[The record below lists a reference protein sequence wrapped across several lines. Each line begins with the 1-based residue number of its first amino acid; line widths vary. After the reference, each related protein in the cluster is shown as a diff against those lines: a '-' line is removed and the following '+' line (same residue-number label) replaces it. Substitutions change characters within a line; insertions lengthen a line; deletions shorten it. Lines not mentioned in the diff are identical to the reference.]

1 MRDDIG
7 EIPLRNHRVVA
18 RTRRADKRA
27 RLAKRPAIVQETAV
41 RHECI
46 ILADGPEALVELCGI
61 SLLERL
67 LRQLQRLG
75 LTKAI
80 LLSAT
85 PELLAQH
92 LANPSPHRAKVAV
105 DLRRRAGGPAAAN
118 QIMDAWPNESEQV
131 LVLRGDSVF
140 DSRLLQLLDDQNTN
154 AVLVDS
160 APPPNLEALVAR
172 ARETKSGR
180 LCGGALLSHDWLK
193 SHPGPLEEAL
203 GEAIEAGQIEAI
215 DIASRDWHHV
225 SLRRQLHPSW
235 FPAPA
240 PEQRRIAERL
250 LLSATQKGSLDF
262 PAMVHGPIEDFLI
275 SRLWKTAITPNQLTV
290 MTNVVAWGATFLF
303 ATGRLGWG
311 TILALVVGILDGLDG
326 KQARVKIETT
336 KAGKLE
342 HWFDALFENSWWIAL
357 AYYFQNSGRLPS
369 AFGYL
374 ALLIGAE
381 VVAGLA
387 KWSVLHSCG
396 RTIDEIGHFNRVV
409 RLVGGRRNIY
419 VWMFALGILFGTPE
433 EAFKLMAWWGAATA
447 AVQVPRAV
455 IAVRTYR
462 MLRLREKPPAAV

>member
-1 MRDDIG
+1 MG
-7 EIPLRNHRVVA
+7 
-18 RTRRADKRA
+18 
-27 RLAKRPAIVQETAV
+27 
-41 RHECI
+41 HECLI
-46 ILADGPEALVELCGI
+46 YADSPGALVELCGI
-61 SLLERL
+61 SLIERL
-67 LRQLQRLG
+67 LRMLQRCG
-75 LTKAI
+75 LTRATV
-80 LLSAT
+80 LSNT
-85 PELLAQH
+85 PDVLAEH
-92 LANPSPHRAKVAV
+92 LAAPSPHREKVAL
-105 DLRRRAGGPAAAN
+105 DFRSGSLIDN
-118 QIMDAWPNESEQV
+118 WPNTADNV

-140 DSRLLQLLDDQNTN
+140 DSRLLQLLDDQNAN

-172 ARETKSGR
+172 VRQTKGSR

-193 SHPGPLEEAL
+193 SHPGQLEEAL
-203 GEAIEAGQIEAI
+203 GEAIEEGDIVAI
-215 DIASRDWHHV
+215 DVASRDWYHA

-240 PEQRRIAERL
+240 PEQRRIAEGL

-262 PAMVHGPIEDFLI
+262 PATVHGPIEDFLI

-290 MTNVVAWGATFLF
+290 ITNVVAWAATFLF

-311 TILALVVGILDGLDG
+311 TILALAVGILDGLDG
-326 KQARVKIETT
+326 KQARVKIETS
-336 KAGKLE
+336 KVGKLE
-342 HWFDALFENSWWIAL
+342 HWFDAFFENSWWIAL

-381 VVAGLA
+381 AVAGLA

-419 VWMFALGILFGTPE
+419 IWIFALGILFGIPDQ
-433 EAFKLMAWWGAATA
+433 AFKLMAYWAAVTT
-447 AVQVPRAV
+447 AVQVPRAAV
-455 IAVRTYR
+455 AVRAHR
-462 MLRLREKPPAAV
+462 K